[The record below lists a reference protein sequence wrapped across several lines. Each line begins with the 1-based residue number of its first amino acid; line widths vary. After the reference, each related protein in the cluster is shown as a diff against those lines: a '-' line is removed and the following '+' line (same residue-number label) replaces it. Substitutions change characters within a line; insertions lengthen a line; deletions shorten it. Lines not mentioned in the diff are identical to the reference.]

1 MFAIVTHLYRKSRV
15 YAIGP
20 FVGLFLLFAFSA
32 AHAQR
37 PELRRPE
44 EPSSVPAAPPP
55 AKPKHSAR
63 AIGVLEF
70 LPGGGVRLVPVVL
83 LFDGKYYDASL
94 YRANP
99 EPLALEPGT
108 VYEVQNYGENAG
120 IFVVNTPKP
129 SKAGWVGDGQWTP
142 RRVVDEQLAAKAAK
156 QAKAKPKPGNAI
168 FTSGVDQGPPV
179 LRRPDESGSTEPA
192 SATSKNPPAAQPQAT
207 AQASAS
213 TPPTSD
219 DDDPDRPVF
228 RKPTPKVN
236 PVPEAKPQTPSTASS
251 DENDPNR
258 PLLTRDEQPSNS
270 TTTLS
275 PKVPVSGLEANKKS
289 PPGKLRSLAA
299 ISDAGKHE
307 TQSLLY
313 TTTPEL
319 QQQLAHSMLAIALA
333 DMRTFANKHTPGPKL
348 PKNAAI
354 TDYDL
359 RSFDL
364 DYNNSPTLVLTAKL
378 PVPTAGSKPF
388 VYYAT
393 IVAHLDINGEPVKI
407 FSSVTDTTHL
417 DVFPHL
423 ELIDALDANAN
434 GRGDLLFRQ
443 YSDTGMNYG
452 LYRIFP
458 YQMEK
463 VFEGGSSL

>member
-1 MFAIVTHLYRKSRV
+1 MTHLYRKSRV
-15 YAIGP
+15 YAIRSLV
-20 FVGLFLLFAFSA
+20 VGFFLLFTFSA
-32 AHAQR
+32 ARAQR

-44 EPSSVPAAPPP
+44 DSSSVPSGPVP
-55 AKPKHSAR
+55 AKKPKHSAR

-83 LFDGKYYDASL
+83 LLDGKYYDASL
-94 YRANP
+94 YAANP

-108 VYEVQNYGENAG
+108 VYEAQNYGENAG
-120 IFVVNTPKP
+120 LFVVNLPKL
-129 SKAGWVGDGQWTP
+129 SNAGWIGDGRWTP

-156 QAKAKPKPGNAI
+156 QAKVKPKPGNAI

-192 SATSKNPPAAQPQAT
+192 SATPKNPPAAQPQAT

-213 TPPTSD
+213 APPTSD

-228 RKPTPKVN
+228 RKPAPKVN

-258 PLLTRDEQPSNS
+258 PLLTRGEPTSDS
-270 TTTLS
+270 TTKPAPTL
-275 PKVPVSGLEANKKS
+275 PVSGPDTNTKS
-289 PPGKLRSLAA
+289 PPGKLHSIAA
-299 ISDAGKHE
+299 ISDAGQYE
-307 TQSLLY
+307 SRSLLY
-313 TTTPEL
+313 TTTPEQ

-333 DMRTFANKHTPGPKL
+333 DMRAFADKHTPGPKL
-348 PKNAAI
+348 PKNAAVM
-354 TDYDL
+354 DYDL

-378 PVPTAGSKPF
+378 PVPAAGSKPF

>member
-1 MFAIVTHLYRKSRV
+1 VTHLYRKSRAR
-15 YAIGP
+15 AIGSLA
-20 FVGLFLLFAFSA
+20 GLFLLFTFSA
-32 AHAQR
+32 AQAQR

-44 EPSSVPAAPPP
+44 QPSTVPSGPAPVSQ
-55 AKPKHSAR
+55 PKHSAR

-70 LPGGGVRLVPVVL
+70 LPGGGIRLVPVAL
-83 LFDGKYYDASL
+83 WIDGKYYDASL
-94 YRANP
+94 YAANP
-99 EPLALEPGT
+99 EPLAVEPGT
-108 VYEVQNYGENAG
+108 VYEAQNYGQSAG
-120 IFVVNTPKP
+120 LFVVNTPKL
-129 SKAGWVGDGQWTP
+129 SNAGWIGDGRWTP
-142 RRVVDEQLAAKAAK
+142 RRVMDEQLAAKAA
-156 QAKAKPKPGNAI
+156 QQQKAQPKPGNAI
-168 FTSGVDQGPPV
+168 FTSGVDEGPPV
-179 LRRPDESGSTEPA
+179 LRRPDESGSPA
-192 SATSKNPPAAQPQAT
+192 PVSASPKNPPASQPQAT

-213 TPPTSD
+213 APPASD
-219 DDDPDRPVF
+219 DDPERPTL
-228 RKPTPKVN
+228 RK
-236 PVPEAKPQTPSTASS
+236 PVPEGKPLPEAKAQTTPTASP

-258 PLLTRDEQPSNS
+258 PLLTRDEPTSGSATKPSS
-270 TTTLS
+270 
-275 PKVPVSGLEANKKS
+275 KFPVSIPEANKKN

-299 ISDAGKHE
+299 ISDAGKYE
-307 TQSLLY
+307 NQSLLY

-319 QQQLAHSMLAIALA
+319 QQQLAQSMLAIALA
-333 DMRTFANKHTPGPKL
+333 DMRTFANQHTPGPEL
-348 PKNAAI
+348 PKNAEI
-354 TDYDL
+354 KDYDL

-364 DYNNSPTLVLTAKL
+364 DFRNSPTLVLTAKL
-378 PVPTAGSKPF
+378 PIPTAGSKPF

-393 IVAHLDINGEPVKI
+393 IVARLDINGEPVKI

-452 LYRIFP
+452 LYRVLP